1 MDATI
6 TIASDVTQQL
16 HRAATAAAPAECGG
30 LLSGPTADSIDT
42 ATPVPNVAAE
52 PQTRYE
58 LEPAAVLAALEA
70 IDDAA
75 AVHIG
80 FYHSHPSGPARPS
93 AVDRE
98 AAAWPQT
105 VHLIC
110 APTAEPPLAAFRYID
125 DDTGFRP
132 LTLSTV
138 G

>member
-1 MDATI
+1 MIRIRQELTA
-6 TIASDVTQQL
+6 QL
-16 HRAATAAAPAECGG
+16 VQAATAAAPAECGG
-30 LLSGPTADSIDT
+30 VLGGPTADTITT
-42 ATPVPNVAAE
+42 ATAVTNIAAH

-58 LEPAAVLAALEA
+58 LEPEGVLTTLDAIEAAG
-70 IDDAA
+70 D
-75 AVHIG
+75 VHVG
-80 FYHSHPSGPARPS
+80 FYHSHPRGPARPS

-125 DDTGFRP
+125 DETGFRP
-132 LTLSTV
+132 LSLSTV